1 MMEKHFCKLKT
12 NNSNFCPTD
21 MILFGGLIPWAGYL
35 ALKKAEFLKISLF
48 RSLCKPGSAGQAYV
62 GVHNTI
68 LNPDE
73 NGIGEIATKSR
84 NVFMGYHRDEVKT
97 KEAFEDGWFK

>member
-1 MMEKHFCKLKT
+1 MQIGSNNWGLETYETSYEKIIKFSIWFWLWKKL
-12 NNSNFCPTD
+12 NCF
-21 MILFGGLIPWAGYL
+21 YL
-35 ALKKAEFLKISLF
+35 GP
-48 RSLCKPGSAGQAYV
+48 LCKPGSAGQAYV

>member
-1 MMEKHFCKLKT
+1 MQIGT
-12 NNSNFCPTD
+12 NNWVVETYETSYEKIFLRFSIWFWLWKRLNYFCLGP
-21 MILFGGLIPWAGYL
+21 
-35 ALKKAEFLKISLF
+35 
-48 RSLCKPGSAGQAYV
+48 LCKPGSAGQAYV

-73 NGIGEIATKSR
+73 NGIGEIATNSR

>member
-1 MMEKHFCKLKT
+1 MEQIIGLQKPTKQFIKKYSLDFQFCFDFEK
-12 NNSNFCPTD
+12 SWIVF
-21 MILFGGLIPWAGYL
+21 YL
-35 ALKKAEFLKISLF
+35 GP
-48 RSLCKPGSAGQAYV
+48 LCKPGSAGQAYV